1 MKRILILIF
10 VIFLTTASLFV
21 YILFPYYQPTKTRS
35 SYAIPLIPCDDT
47 LRVLFIG
54 DSWAAYHN
62 CHDSALAE
70 IITQNIMTP
79 CKVKSVGYVGAKS
92 KEIYSRL
99 FTDTKPYICE
109 HPDYCIISAGIND
122 AVAKMGDNYYTENYV
137 QIIHFLLSND
147 IIPVVID
154 MPNIDY
160 EAVFKREGL
169 LSNLRHILSSIIT
182 GSELYSFQS
191 YRAQLR
197 KVIIQYGWKD
207 SVVYVN
213 SQKWCSGDIQ
223 QSLYRTDG
231 VHLNISGYKRLDT
244 CLAKEIAI
252 HYFRRSKRQSLR

>member
-1 MKRILILIF
+1 
-10 VIFLTTASLFV
+10 
-21 YILFPYYQPTKTRS
+21 
-35 SYAIPLIPCDDT
+35 
-47 LRVLFIG
+47 
-54 DSWAAYHN
+54 
-62 CHDSALAE
+62 
-70 IITQNIMTP
+70 
-79 CKVKSVGYVGAKS
+79 
-92 KEIYSRL
+92 
-99 FTDTKPYICE
+99 
-109 HPDYCIISAGIND
+109 
-122 AVAKMGDNYYTENYV
+122 MGDNYYIENYV

-182 GSELYSFQS
+182 RSELYSFQS